1 MMAGL
6 TADCRQL
13 EGTAKEQPMGG
24 ATYEEGVSR
33 VGGVA
38 DTRTLFG
45 QTMWL
50 VAITTGFFALG
61 CYLGRSLSYGWGW
74 VFFIGSFVC
83 LMAMRPA
90 VRSANT
96 SALGLLFGFGL
107 LIGLAVA
114 PTIAYYAS
122 MNPQVVWQAGG
133 ATALF
138 MTGLGSVGYATRRDL
153 SVLGRL
159 AFWALVAL
167 IVFGIVTI
175 FVHVPNGS
183 LIYAIAGLVIFA
195 GLTMFD
201 LQRLRRSSDMA
212 SAPMIAAS
220 IFLDALNV
228 FLFFL
233 RIFSRGN

>member
-1 MMAGL
+1 
-6 TADCRQL
+6 
-13 EGTAKEQPMGG
+13 MGG
-24 ATYEEGVSR
+24 SATYEQGR
-33 VGGVA
+33 AGFGGAA

-74 VFFIGSFVC
+74 LFFIGSFVC

-90 VRSANT
+90 VRGAST

-107 LIGLAVA
+107 LIGLGTA
-114 PTIAYYAS
+114 PTIAYYAA

-138 MTGLGSVGYATRRDL
+138 MTGLGAVGYATRRDL
-153 SVLGRL
+153 SVVGRIS
-159 AFWALVAL
+159 FWALVAL
-167 IVFGIVTI
+167 ILFGVITI
-175 FVHVPNGS
+175 FVQIPNAS
-183 LIYAIAGLVIFA
+183 LIYAVAGLVIFA

-201 LQRLRRSSDMA
+201 FQRLRNSGDLA

-233 RIFSRGN
+233 RIFNRGN

>member
-1 MMAGL
+1 
-6 TADCRQL
+6 
-13 EGTAKEQPMGG
+13 MGG
-24 ATYEEGVSR
+24 AATYEEGR
-33 VGGVA
+33 AGFGGA
-38 DTRTLFG
+38 EDTHALFG
-45 QTMWL
+45 QTMGL
-50 VAITTGFFALG
+50 VAVTTGFFALG

-74 VFFIGSFVC
+74 VFFIASFAC

-90 VRSANT
+90 VRSAS
-96 SALGLLFGFGL
+96 SAALVLLFGFGV
-107 LIGLAVA
+107 LIGLGTA

-138 MTGLGSVGYATRRDL
+138 MTGLGAVGYATRRDL

-167 IVFGIVTI
+167 ILFGVITI
-175 FVHVPNGS
+175 FVQIPNAS
-183 LIYAIAGLVIFA
+183 LIYAVAGLVIFA
-195 GLTMFD
+195 GLTVFD
-201 LQRLRRSSDMA
+201 FQRLRTAGDQA
-212 SAPMIAAS
+212 SAPLIATS

-233 RIFSRGN
+233 RIFGRRN